1 MSNEVYLQSYTPSSE
16 PRVESA
22 TSATSAAAPK
32 VLPEGSILPFVLVV
46 VLFFIWGMSN
56 NLTDILVQQFRKG
69 FNLSQLQAQMVQS
82 AVFFG
87 YFCMALPAA
96 LLMRRWGYKAGI
108 LIGLCTF
115 GVGTLLF
122 WPAAVIGQYGP
133 FLLALYVVGCGSAM
147 LETAANPLVA
157 QMGAGETSERRLNF
171 AQAFNP
177 PGTITGVL
185 VGTYFIFSG
194 VELAPDKVAQ
204 MKAAGTYAGYL
215 HSEIMRVVPTYVALG
230 FAVLLWALVIG
241 LTRFPAIA
249 GGASALK
256 GESVGSFRE
265 LKAYPHLWLAVVAQF
280 FYVGAQVTTWSAFI
294 PYMKQYTAVTE
305 REAGW
310 FLTGNLILLLIGRF
324 ASTWLMRWIR
334 PVKMIAVY
342 AIVNSLLMI
351 FAVVHPGFAGAI
363 SVMTTSFFM
372 SMMFPTIFAL
382 GVKGLGR
389 NTKLGGALI
398 VMSVAGGAVL
408 PPVLG
413 AIARAT
419 GRLALGYIVVVAA
432 YAVILGYCLLQKR
445 DVSFQS
451 VDRAPEIF

>member
-1 MSNEVYLQSYTPSSE
+1 MAFNEATVQDSTVSTKPGVR
-16 PRVESA
+16 PA
-22 TSATSAAAPK
+22 TSPPLPLRI
-32 VLPEGSILPFVLVV
+32 LPEGSTLPFVLVV

-69 FNLSQLQAQMVQS
+69 FHLSQLQAQMVQS

-96 LLMRRWGYKAGI
+96 LLMRRWRYKAGI
-108 LIGLCTF
+108 IVGLCTF

-157 QMGAGETSERRLNF
+157 QMGSPESSERRLNL

-194 VELAPDKVAQ
+194 VELAPQKVAQ

-215 HSEIMRVVPTYVALG
+215 HGEIMRVVPTYVALG
-230 FAVLLWALVIG
+230 AAVLLWALVIG

-249 GGASALK
+249 SGTSPLK
-256 GESVGSFRE
+256 GGSVGSFRE
-265 LKAYPHLWLAVVAQF
+265 LRAYPHLWLAVTAQF
-280 FYVGAQVTTWSAFI
+280 FCVGAQVTTWSAFI

-310 FLTGNLILLLIGRF
+310 FLTGNLVLLLIGRF

-334 PVKMIAVY
+334 PVRMIAAY
-342 AIVNSLLMI
+342 AVVNSVLMT
-351 FAVVHPGFAGAI
+351 FAVVHPGFAGAMI
-363 SVMTTSFFM
+363 VMTTSFFM

-408 PPVLG
+408 PPILG
-413 AIARAT
+413 AIARAS
-419 GRLALGYIVVVAA
+419 GSLALGYIVVVGA
-432 YAVILGYCLLQKR
+432 YLVILGYCVVQGR
-445 DVSFQS
+445 DVSLKS
-451 VDRAPEIF
+451 VERVPEVF